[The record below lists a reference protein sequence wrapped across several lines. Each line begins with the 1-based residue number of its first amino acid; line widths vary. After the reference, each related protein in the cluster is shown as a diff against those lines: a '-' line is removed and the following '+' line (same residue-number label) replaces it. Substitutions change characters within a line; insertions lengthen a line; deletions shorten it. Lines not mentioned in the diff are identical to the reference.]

1 MKHLQTIEELI
12 PALERSSIEEIKSYQ
27 EKKLRE
33 LLEYLSQNSSF
44 YKKRFLDL
52 KIDLEEIQSLEDLAK
67 IPVTTKDD
75 IQQNNEDFYC
85 VDRTQIVD
93 YVTTSGSLGDPVVIP
108 LTANDLDRL
117 AHNEYLSLLCTQD
130 GSHEVYQ
137 LTTTLDRRFMAG
149 MAYFLGARE
158 LKSGVVRVGPGI
170 PELQWDTISKIKP
183 TAIIAVPSFLL
194 AMIDYAEK
202 NGIKLNSSSVK
213 KAICVGEPIRNLDF
227 SYNTL
232 GQKIVDKWNIEL
244 FSTYASTEMVSAFTE
259 CKAGKGGHHH
269 PELIICEFLDD
280 NDQPVSKGE
289 TGELTITT
297 LGIEGMPLLRFK
309 TGDICKPFYEPC
321 TCGRT
326 SMRISPIIG
335 RKKQMI
341 KYRGTSLYPP
351 ALYDILDNTN
361 GVINYV
367 VEVFSNELGT
377 DEILIK
383 IGSADVSEKFEKSI
397 KDHFRAKLRV
407 APSVQFVDWKEIK
420 TIQFPEMSRKPIKF
434 IDKR

>member
-1 MKHLQTIEELI
+1 MKDSQFLIDTI
-12 PALERSSIEEIKSYQ
+12 PVLERSSTEEIKIFQ
-27 EKKLRE
+27 EAKLKE
-33 LLEYLSQNSSF
+33 LLRYLNENSRY
-44 YKKRFLDL
+44 YKKKFSELNIDIDAVNCLD
-52 KIDLEEIQSLEDLAK
+52 DLIKLP
-67 IPVTTKDD
+67 ITTKDD
-75 IQQNNEDFYC
+75 IQQNNEDFFC
-85 VDRTQIVD
+85 VDRTRIVD
-93 YVTTSGSLGDPVVIP
+93 YVTTSGSLGDPVVFP

-137 LTTTLDRRFMAG
+137 ITTTLDRRFMAG

-170 PELQWDTISKIKP
+170 PELQWDTIVKIKP
-183 TAIIAVPSFLL
+183 TALIAVPSFLL

-202 NGIKLNSSSVK
+202 NGIDYKASSVK

-232 GQKIVDKWNIEL
+232 GQKIHDRWNIDL

-259 CKAGKGGHHH
+259 CEAGKGGHHH

-280 NDQPVSKGE
+280 NDQPVGDGE
-289 TGELTITT
+289 AGELTITT

-309 TGDICKPFYEPC
+309 TGDICKPFFEPC
-321 TCGRT
+321 SCGRT
-326 SMRISPIIG
+326 TMRISPIIG

-351 ALYDILDNTN
+351 ALYDILDNTK

-367 VEVFSNELGT
+367 VEVFLNELGT
-377 DEILIK
+377 DEIVIK
-383 IGSADVSEKFEKSI
+383 IGSDDTSEKFEKSI

-407 APSVQFVDWKEIK
+407 APSVQFINWQEIK
-420 TIQFPEMSRKPIKF
+420 VMQLPEMSRKPIKF
-434 IDKR
+434 FDKR